1 MRPLFARGT
10 ASQLQ
15 LTRVCLAAEAISRLE
30 GMSMTNATTMAKFE
44 RNMETK
50 LEEMM
55 SEVLQTTLATGE
67 TKETL
72 SEMVSRTPLHDFST
86 CGLLVIVGKYCG
98 LLC

>member
-1 MRPLFARGT
+1 MSPLFARGT

-72 SEMVSRTPLHDFST
+72 SEMVSHTTLS
-86 CGLLVIVGKYCG
+86 
-98 LLC
+98 